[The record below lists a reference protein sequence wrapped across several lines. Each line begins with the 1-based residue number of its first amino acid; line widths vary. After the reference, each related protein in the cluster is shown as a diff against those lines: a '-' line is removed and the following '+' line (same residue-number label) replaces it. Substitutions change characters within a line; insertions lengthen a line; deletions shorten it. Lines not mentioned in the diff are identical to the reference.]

1 MRLLFLGPPGAGKGT
16 QAKLISEQYALKH
29 LSSGDILR
37 AEVAAGTT
45 LGTEAKGYMNR
56 GALVSDATVVA
67 IMVERIKQVA
77 DNFIL
82 DGFPRTV
89 PQAEALDEALKEAG
103 VPLHV
108 AICIEV
114 EREKLMDRLTG
125 RLTCLSCGQVYH
137 RQDDPPPGNGR
148 CVDCGSEKIIQRDDD
163 NEQVVGER
171 LANYQKQTAPLID
184 YYRRSGLLEC
194 IDGSL
199 NRDAVTTA
207 LRATVESIDRR

>member
-1 MRLLFLGPPGAGKGT
+1 
-16 QAKLISEQYALKH
+16 
-29 LSSGDILR
+29 
-37 AEVAAGTT
+37 
-45 LGTEAKGYMNR
+45 
-56 GALVSDATVVA
+56 
-67 IMVERIKQVA
+67 
-77 DNFIL
+77 
-82 DGFPRTV
+82 
-89 PQAEALDEALKEAG
+89 
-103 VPLHV
+103 
-108 AICIEV
+108 
-114 EREKLMDRLTG
+114 MDRLTG